1 MHIAI
6 DFGTSFSQMAT
17 MYLEQPLVLLN
28 PGEYGIPSEFYY
40 DANCGV
46 LIGQEAL
53 DAGQGE
59 FAANLVSEVKM
70 AIQQGKTFTLDDR
83 AFTVQEIVYEICR
96 TVFARALQIAKKY
109 PIDPTIEQVVISIPA
124 KFGIKE
130 RRIIHD
136 AAKKCLGNRSAPI
149 RIIKEPVAAAL
160 GYYKTNL
167 ANNDHILVYDLG
179 GGTCDIALVRADPS
193 STEHYTVVDS
203 DMVRLGGRNWDE
215 ALINNISIQLEQQT
229 GVSIK
234 GQPAYEEKIRRAAIA
249 VKHDLSDSTKNR
261 SMARI
266 EINGRVHVIPITRN
280 LFDEITR
287 HLLGQTMDCLQ
298 DVYSRN
304 AANHAIEEIICVG
317 GSSNMLQVEAELK
330 CRFPDCKIK
339 LHEPEHAVI
348 HGAAIYAQR
357 CASMVTD
364 VSSFSYGIDCYDP
377 DTDRDVILNVITKG
391 SHLPACGKQYYRPGK
406 NQKAMRFN
414 IYESEFAEELYD
426 LMEEDKLYVGSA
438 RLELPDDAT
447 EELSVTCKFI
457 LNTDGLLEVKA
468 YEPSGKSVN
477 TSFRL
482 EDI

>member
-17 MYLEQPLVLLN
+17 MYLDQPLVLLN

-40 DANCGV
+40 DANCGILV
-46 LIGQEAL
+46 GQEAL

-59 FAANLVSEVKM
+59 CAANLVSEVKM

-83 AFTVQEIVYEICR
+83 IFTVQEIVHEICR
-96 TVFARALQIAKKY
+96 AVFARALQIAKKY
-109 PIDPTIEQVVISIPA
+109 PINPTIDQVVISIPA

-136 AAKKCLGNRSAPI
+136 AAKKCLDNKPI
-149 RIIKEPVAAAL
+149 PVRIIKEPVAAAL

-179 GGTCDIALVRADPS
+179 GGTCDIALVRADS
-193 STEHYTVVDS
+193 SSMEHYTVVDS

-215 ALINNISIQLEQQT
+215 ALINYISIQLEQQI
-229 GVSIK
+229 GISIE
-234 GQPAYEEKIRRAAIA
+234 GQPAYEEKIRRAAIS
-249 VKHDLSDSTKNR
+249 VKHDLSDPTKNR
-261 SMARI
+261 SIARI
-266 EINGRVHVIPITRN
+266 EINGKVHMMPITQN
-280 LFDEITR
+280 VFNEITF
-287 HLLGQTMDCLQ
+287 HLLDQTLDCLQ

-304 AANHAIEEIICVG
+304 ASTHAINEIICVG

-330 CRFPDCKIK
+330 RRFPECSIK

-348 HGAAIYAQR
+348 HGAAVYAQMHP
-357 CASMVTD
+357 SLVTD
-364 VSSFSYGIDCYDP
+364 VSSFAYGIDSYDP
-377 DTDRDVILNVITKG
+377 DTGRDVILNVIAKG
-391 SHLPACGKQYYRPGK
+391 SHLPVCGKQYFRPGK

-414 IYESEFAEELYD
+414 IYESEFAEEQYD
-426 LMEEDKLYVGSA
+426 FMEEDKLYIGSA
-438 RLELPDDAT
+438 RLELPDDTT
-447 EELSVTCKFI
+447 EELSVTCEFI

-468 YEPSGKSVN
+468 YEPFGKSVN
-477 TSFRL
+477 TSIRL